1 MTVSMEKSEIIQQE
15 ILNYL
20 QAFTEL
26 NNYAPTAREIQKGIG
41 MRTLSNT
48 QYHIEKLISR
58 GLITRDP
65 KKARTLAL
73 IEPGDDHE

>member
-1 MTVSMEKSEIIQQE
+1 MNKSRQIQQE
-15 ILNYL
+15 ILEYL

-48 QYHIEKLISR
+48 QYHIEKLINQ
-58 GLITRDP
+58 GLISRDA

-73 IEPGDDHE
+73 MELGEHYE